1 MLVMICDHHITL
13 DSQFQRKQ
21 RSDTKAT
28 STNSIQVTHGLQNYE
43 IGFLSRQSFALLFS
57 PFFQLPQNTEKM
69 SHTQSSDSRTVVAVW
84 FHE

>member
-57 PFFQLPQNTEKM
+57 PFFQLPQNTERC
-69 SHTQSSDSRTVVAVW
+69 RTHRAQTAGR
-84 FHE
+84 

>member
-57 PFFQLPQNTEKM
+57 PFFQLLQKHRKDVAHTELRQQDG
-69 SHTQSSDSRTVVAVW
+69 SCSLVS
-84 FHE
+84 